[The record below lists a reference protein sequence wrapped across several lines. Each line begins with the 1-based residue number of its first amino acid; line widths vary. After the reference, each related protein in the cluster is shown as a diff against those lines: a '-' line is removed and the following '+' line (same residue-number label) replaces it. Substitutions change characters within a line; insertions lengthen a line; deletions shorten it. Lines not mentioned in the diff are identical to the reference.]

1 MESVPFEESAASA
14 YTTPG
19 EWSVDAP
26 DTVRRMLERWELH
39 SPVAYVGGISGAV
52 FRVVQADGTPA
63 VLKVAFPHLE
73 GRFEAVGLQA
83 FPEGSAPIVLRQ
95 DPWTW
100 SMLLS
105 FVTPG
110 TPLRDRAGT
119 PAEALEIGGR
129 LHVNLTA
136 GKAVDSLPRLRDA
149 MRDYAEQGRAR
160 LATQT
165 DALDGLGVRSLVE
178 RSLDELEE
186 LAATGTAH
194 SLLHGDYNP
203 GNILESDLPGGG
215 GIASDGL
222 TSAGWM
228 AVDPKPL
235 IGDPAF
241 DLWPLIAQIGDPFS
255 APDPV
260 ARLRDNLLVACE
272 AAEQDPLRVAR
283 WGAARTGLNVSWYL
297 AAGDPESAV
306 AEALSLRTWC
316 AVAPG

>member
-1 MESVPFEESAASA
+1 
-14 YTTPG
+14 
-19 EWSVDAP
+19 
-26 DTVRRMLERWELH
+26 
-39 SPVAYVGGISGAV
+39 
-52 FRVVQADGTPA
+52 
-63 VLKVAFPHLE
+63 
-73 GRFEAVGLQA
+73 
-83 FPEGSAPIVLRQ
+83 
-95 DPWTW
+95 
-100 SMLLS
+100 
-105 FVTPG
+105 
-110 TPLRDRAGT
+110 
-119 PAEALEIGGR
+119 
-129 LHVNLTA
+129 
-136 GKAVDSLPRLRDA
+136 